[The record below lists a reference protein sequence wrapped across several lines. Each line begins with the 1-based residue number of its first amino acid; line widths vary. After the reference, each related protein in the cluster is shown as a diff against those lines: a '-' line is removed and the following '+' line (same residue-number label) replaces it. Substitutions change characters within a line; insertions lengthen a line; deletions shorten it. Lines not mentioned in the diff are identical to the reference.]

1 MTMKGKPCFLSRVL
15 AVIFM
20 MILSGC
26 GNQIVNNSKELQIVQ
41 ACSDSLL
48 KAESELNAEAAMKYY
63 AEDAIVQGPGTPQIQ
78 GKMAIAEM
86 YRQFFGTSQL
96 KEFSVKLTYINLS
109 KSGDV
114 AYEYGTNRVVMSTS
128 QNDLMDVGKYTL
140 VWRKFNDK
148 WLVVILAFSND
159 NPEPMVVGEK

>member
-1 MTMKGKPCFLSRVL
+1 MKNKFCIMTSVFS
-15 AVIFM
+15 VIFVI
-20 MILSGC
+20 ILSGC
-26 GNQIVNNSKELQIVQ
+26 GNQHVDNLKELKIVQ

-48 KAESELNAEAAMKYY
+48 MAESELNAEAAIRYY

-86 YRQFFGTSQL
+86 YRQFFGLSQL
-96 KEFSVKLTYINLS
+96 KEFSVKSTYINLS

-114 AYEYGTNRVVMSTS
+114 AYEYGTNKVVMSAL
-128 QNDLMDVGKYTL
+128 QNDLIDSGKYTL
-140 VWRKFNDK
+140 VWRKYNDK

-159 NPEPMVVGEK
+159 NPEPILVDNK